1 MGVVVLK
8 SQWPKSS
15 RATWLRRRV
24 SSMASVLVLEP
35 NMHERWEVLEGL
47 RKNTHTHTFATLITG
62 TSIIALI
69 QATLLDCMHSPL
81 VRRGS
86 LDMTLFR
93 IWNIGIAACQLHKMF
108 HISVVPFGFWEQL
121 ISDFHFVFAFAVST
135 LILCT
140 RLALKCP
147 KYGRDFGRLR
157 RAALRTVTYG
167 GAGYC
172 LWTRMTLKQTL
183 TWMEILSCW
192 IQQCSSICLALTKR
206 TGCSPHQRWKLL
218 RREGHMLVAARGI
231 QCAYLP
237 MVHTLA
243 SNPWIS
249 LFHSR
254 MFPTNST
261 SREKHIPL

>member
-1 MGVVVLK
+1 
-8 SQWPKSS
+8 
-15 RATWLRRRV
+15 
-24 SSMASVLVLEP
+24 MASVLVPEP

-47 RKNTHTHTFATLITG
+47 RKTHTHTLATLITG
-62 TSIIALI
+62 TSVLFWFKQLSWIACIFLLSGVRWTWHYF
-69 QATLLDCMHSPL
+69 AFGTLVLPL
-81 VRRGS
+81 VKCIRCFTF
-86 LDMTLFR
+86 LL
-93 IWNIGIAACQLHKMF
+93 
-108 HISVVPFGFWEQL
+108 PFGRWEQL
-121 ISDFHFVFAFAVST
+121 ILDFHFVFAFAVST
-135 LILCT
+135 LMLCT

-157 RAALRTVTYG
+157 RAALRIVTYG

-172 LWTRMTLKQTL
+172 LWTRMTLKQTP
-183 TWMEILSCW
+183 TWTETLSCW

-206 TGCSPHQRWKLL
+206 RGCSPDQGSKLL

-261 SREKHIPL
+261 SREKHILL